1 MPLARNSGD
10 LVRESLGARPLG
22 QFLAVEDDMIMQ
34 RAIARAVAG
43 DFHVSF
49 ADTGEQA
56 IHALTSAAALPM
68 FVLLDFMLPD
78 MDGVQILQ
86 RLRADPRTKF
96 LPVVVF
102 SSVRDARHI
111 RAAMEAGANS
121 WVVKTNDPKSFED
134 CVQSICRYWTHLD
147 VSS

>member
-1 MPLARNSGD
+1 MTF
-10 LVRESLGARPLG
+10 RPAG
-22 QFLAVEDDMIMQ
+22 HFLAVEDDLIVQ
-34 RAIARAVAG
+34 RGIARAVAG
-43 DFHVSF
+43 DFAVSF
-49 ADTGEQA
+49 ADTGET
-56 IHALTSAAALPM
+56 ALKELAAATNLPM

-78 MDGVQILQ
+78 MNGVQVLQ
-86 RLRADPRTKF
+86 RLRADPRMRF

-121 WVVKTNDPKSFED
+121 WVVKRDDPKAFEE
-134 CVQSICRYWTHLD
+134 CVQAVCRYWTHLD

>member
-1 MPLARNSGD
+1 MKEAP
-10 LVRESLGARPLG
+10 ARPPV
-22 QFLAVEDDMIMQ
+22 QFLAVEDDLIVQ
-34 RAIARAVAG
+34 RGIARAVAG
-43 DFHVSF
+43 EFSVSF
-49 ADTGEQA
+49 ADTGEQG
-56 IHALTSAAALPM
+56 LRELAAATSLPM

-78 MDGVQILQ
+78 MDGIQVLQ

-121 WVVKTNDPKSFED
+121 WVVKRDDPRSFED
-134 CVQSICRYWTHLD
+134 CVQAICRYWTHHD

>member
-1 MPLARNSGD
+1 MREDFA
-10 LVRESLGARPLG
+10 VRPPHR
-22 QFLAVEDDMIMQ
+22 FLAVEDDLVIQ
-34 RAIARAVAG
+34 RGIARAVAG
-43 DFHVSF
+43 DFAVNF
-49 ADTGEQA
+49 ADTGEA
-56 IHALTSAAALPM
+56 GLRELASGPLPT

-78 MDGVQILQ
+78 MDGVQVLQ

-111 RAAMEAGANS
+111 RSAMEAGANS
-121 WVVKTNDPKSFED
+121 WIVKRDDPKSFEE
-134 CVQSICRYWTHLD
+134 CVQSVCRYWTHLD